1 MANKKVTSNKVASLA
16 ALTLSDPNASKIA
29 KQLAGSALSQKNP
42 SNETGKTMETKAS
55 NVLKSD
61 KYNDSTKELAASIL
75 SQANKER

>member
-1 MANKKVTSNKVASLA
+1 M
-16 ALTLSDPNASKIA
+16 
-29 KQLAGSALSQKNP
+29 SQKNP